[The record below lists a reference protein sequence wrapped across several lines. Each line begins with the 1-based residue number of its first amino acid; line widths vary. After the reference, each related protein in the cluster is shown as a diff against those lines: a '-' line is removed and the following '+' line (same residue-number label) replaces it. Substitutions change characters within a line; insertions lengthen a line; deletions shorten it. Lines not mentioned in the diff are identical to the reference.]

1 MGNRESGVRKR
12 DHSMLYGILGGFEF
26 FVLLPLLIALCFTWV
41 NYANSEDRIIFPAG
55 TQDTRTDDYGGFPA
69 EGTATVTAHIPP
81 DKSEEFAQQL
91 RERGFQETPLS
102 EFVQWQLQGVTE
114 AEDAAQVTNGLWYF
128 QDDTP
133 KLLKNFLEETVLII
147 HSKFTIWTPAFII
160 ASNTIPEA
168 FRVFAGAVTCPG
180 KHRFPSRF

>member
-1 MGNRESGVRKR
+1 MRKRGTMVRKR
-12 DHSMLYGILGGFEF
+12 DHSMLYGVLGGFGL

-41 NYANSEDRIIFPAG
+41 NYVNSEDRIIFPAG

-69 EGTATVTAHIPP
+69 NGVATITSNIPS

-91 RERGFQETPLS
+91 REKGFQETPIS
-102 EFVQWQLQGVTE
+102 EYVQWQLLGVTE

-133 KLLKNFLEETVLII
+133 KEFSGGDCFNYTFEIYDLD
-147 HSKFTIWTPAFII
+147 
-160 ASNTIPEA
+160 
-168 FRVFAGAVTCPG
+168 TCVYY
-180 KHRFPSRF
+180 SIEYDS